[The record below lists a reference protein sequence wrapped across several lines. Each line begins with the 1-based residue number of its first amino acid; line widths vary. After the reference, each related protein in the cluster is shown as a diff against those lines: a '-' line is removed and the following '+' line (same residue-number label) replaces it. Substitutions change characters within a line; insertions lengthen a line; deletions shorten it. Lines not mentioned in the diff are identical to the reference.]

1 MFDFS
6 SFVPNLCGGG
16 STSPGSPEV
25 TALEGQ
31 ELYLHFFHEQLR
43 SAQLGE
49 YAAQEEARYSNTPQS
64 FGQKYFNLEVMM
76 TSFMDYPIYF
86 DIGWTITTSLRHI
99 SIARKLTVPC
109 QVDEEEPNR

>member
-1 MFDFS
+1 MSVHCFFRRYDTLNQDTPRRQNVAESSTTTMFDFS

-49 YAAQEEARYSNTPQS
+49 YAAQEEARYRNAH
-64 FGQKYFNLEVMM
+64 L
-76 TSFMDYPIYF
+76 
-86 DIGWTITTSLRHI
+86 
-99 SIARKLTVPC
+99 
-109 QVDEEEPNR
+109 